1 VASWRRGTT
10 GDDGDAGR
18 GVVEDLRA
26 AAQRLGVTED
36 RLVEEAVR
44 RYVGLEILDQ
54 LWART
59 RLSPDEAEAVAAQE
73 LRAYRAERRA
83 S

>member
-1 VASWRRGTT
+1 MTVAL
-10 GDDGDAGR
+10 DE
-18 GVVEDLRA
+18 GVAEDLRA
-26 AAQRLGVTED
+26 AARRLGVTED

-44 RYVGLEILDQ
+44 RYVVREILDA
-54 LWART
+54 LRARA